1 MKIDVNKKAV
11 GSRIKQIR
19 INKGYTL
26 EALGKL
32 FGASKGNVQK
42 WEKGLALPNKE
53 RIANICKI
61 ADITVNELLYG
72 SIEEF
77 LKTNYDNLIL
87 NSNYPYKASFSNFN
101 LINRTIIEIDNSFI
115 ISFDKKEKVSIND
128 INTIIDTFNITLDYV
143 VKTEILPF
151 IDNNIHL
158 LKQYNREVTYILN
171 DELLRKAIYYLYK
184 GYDYKYINEIR
195 NRILHDYTHINNLQT
210 LISHE
215 LSNEDNSI
223 DDINENFDF
232 YNALLELVSKDE
244 KTKVATYFFFDYIIL
259 LLKRETSYHMELVK
273 CGVIYLSYNTLIN
286 DNTNLYNIIYDF
298 TFHLQSEGYFLD
310 NNRYNINNYK
320 NVIALYIEKE
330 NCMYYLANH
339 NNIEEVPLNTEVDYF
354 ILNHDNTYQIT
365 KITEKP
371 DCKYL
376 APILGKME

>member
-1 MKIDVNKKAV
+1 M
-11 GSRIKQIR
+11 
-19 INKGYTL
+19 
-26 EALGKL
+26 
-32 FGASKGNVQK
+32 
-42 WEKGLALPNKE
+42 
-53 RIANICKI
+53 
-61 ADITVNELLYG
+61 
-72 SIEEF
+72 
-77 LKTNYDNLIL
+77 
-87 NSNYPYKASFSNFN
+87 
-101 LINRTIIEIDNSFI
+101 
-115 ISFDKKEKVSIND
+115 
-128 INTIIDTFNITLDYV
+128 
-143 VKTEILPF
+143 
-151 IDNNIHL
+151 
-158 LKQYNREVTYILN
+158 KQYNREVTYILN

-273 CGVIYLSYNTLIN
+273 CGVIYLSYSTLIN

-339 NNIEEVPLNTEVDYF
+339 NNIEEVPLNMDVDYF

>member
-1 MKIDVNKKAV
+1 MKIRISKQDVGLRV
-11 GSRIKQIR
+11 QHIR
-19 INKGYTL
+19 ITKGYTL
-26 EALGKL
+26 EAFGKL
-32 FGASKGNVQK
+32 FGVSKSNVLK
-42 WEKGLALPNKE
+42 WEKGLSLPNKE
-53 RIANICKI
+53 RAVNISKI

-184 GYDYKYINEIR
+184 GYDYKYINEIQ

-244 KTKVATYFFFDYIIL
+244 ETKVATYFFFDYIIL

-320 NVIALYIEKE
+320 NVISDFFLI
-330 NCMYYLANH
+330 
-339 NNIEEVPLNTEVDYF
+339 F
-354 ILNHDNTYQIT
+354 S
-365 KITEKP
+365 
-371 DCKYL
+371 
-376 APILGKME
+376 

>member
-115 ISFDKKEKVSIND
+115 ISFDKKEKV
-128 INTIIDTFNITLDYV
+128 
-143 VKTEILPF
+143 
-151 IDNNIHL
+151 
-158 LKQYNREVTYILN
+158 
-171 DELLRKAIYYLYK
+171 
-184 GYDYKYINEIR
+184 
-195 NRILHDYTHINNLQT
+195 
-210 LISHE
+210 
-215 LSNEDNSI
+215 
-223 DDINENFDF
+223 
-232 YNALLELVSKDE
+232 
-244 KTKVATYFFFDYIIL
+244 
-259 LLKRETSYHMELVK
+259 
-273 CGVIYLSYNTLIN
+273 
-286 DNTNLYNIIYDF
+286 
-298 TFHLQSEGYFLD
+298 
-310 NNRYNINNYK
+310 
-320 NVIALYIEKE
+320 
-330 NCMYYLANH
+330 
-339 NNIEEVPLNTEVDYF
+339 
-354 ILNHDNTYQIT
+354 
-365 KITEKP
+365 
-371 DCKYL
+371 
-376 APILGKME
+376 